1 MVAYTH
7 GDVVPYTHAAS
18 LLKIGVKTLKRIISE
33 LDISHIDAGSAK
45 FLNRKN
51 FERIRS
57 HIGINVESNTG
68 WITFPRQD
76 NAEKVSQSDLFEVE
90 TVATAAINALKE
102 QTKSKINESKNK
114 KTEREIEL
122 SKKVFDQDS
131 EIRVLIEDIKDKN
144 IEIGE
149 LREENTKL
157 KGSVKRLEGAIANV
171 RRQNTGHLAKIK
183 QLEQLKYAVDT
194 LVRISELK
202 IDDF

>member
-1 MVAYTH
+1 M
-7 GDVVPYTHAAS
+7 
-18 LLKIGVKTLKRIISE
+18 KIGVKTLKRIISE
-33 LDISHIDAGSAK
+33 LDISLIDAGSAK

-68 WITFPRQD
+68 WITSPRQD
-76 NAEKVSQSDLFEVE
+76 KTEKVSQSDLFEVE

-102 QTKSKINESKNK
+102 QTKSKINESKNKKSVNKKEDKNK